1 MKQLK
6 TFLTVLAIGGNILFM
21 LWVSYNGLKE
31 GFQGTLWEKISY
43 ITLMGLLTTN
53 SFLLKSRR

>member
-31 GFQGTLWEKISY
+31 GFQGTLWE
-43 ITLMGLLTTN
+43 N
-53 SFLLKSRR
+53 FLHHANGTFDD